1 MGMGAPPPTTLLVLR
16 HGETP
21 WNREEVFRGHAD
33 VPLNE
38 RGRAQ
43 ARALAAALAAEPLA
57 AVYASPLQRALQT
70 AQPVAAA
77 CGLEVQVDQRL
88 TDLDFGEWEGVP
100 LREAPQRWPELFARW
115 EREPGTVVFPGGEGL
130 PVVRERAMAAI
141 AEIAARHRGET
152 VAAVSHRVVTKV
164 ALLAMLGL
172 DESHFWRIRQDNG
185 CLNRVERGDDGWV
198 VVTLNDR
205 CHLRGLAADGARDF

>member
-1 MGMGAPPPTTLLVLR
+1 MMTADASAVFYLLR
-16 HGETP
+16 HGETA
-21 WNREEVFRGHAD
+21 WNREEVFRGRAD

-43 ARALAAALAAEPLA
+43 AAAIADALAHQPLA

-88 TDLDFGEWEGVP
+88 TDLDFGDWEGVP
-100 LREAPQRWPELFARW
+100 LREAPERWPELFARW
-115 EREPGTVVFPGGEGL
+115 KREPGGVVFPGGEGL

-152 VAAVSHRVVTKV
+152 AAVVSHRVVTKV

-198 VVTLNDR
+198 VVTINDR